1 MGRYRVTLKQRR
13 TAYRKPEGYIRI
25 TYEEAA
31 ADKIN
36 LW

>member
-1 MGRYRVTLKQRR
+1 MGRYRVTPKQHR
-13 TAYRKPEGYIRI
+13 TAYRKLEGYIRI